1 MTLSELPPGTSG
13 TVKKV
18 LTDGILAQRIVD
30 MGLYPGIVVRV
41 IRNAPLGDPVEIEAD
56 GTFIS
61 LRRVEARFVEVVTAL

>member
-1 MTLSELPPGTSG
+1 MTLSELSPGKSG
-13 TVKKV
+13 TVKQV

-30 MGLYPGIVVRV
+30 MGLYPGIVVNV

-61 LRRVEARFVEVVTAL
+61 LRRLEARFVEIVPAP